1 MNKHGT
7 YTEQEAKY
15 ITVPLPML
23 RLLLREDKKSA
34 IQDII
39 AYGFYLFAMT
49 QRISME
55 NAILQL
61 IYLYLR
67 DSNGVNHSKWNIP
80 NELFKELE
88 KLNNQVGLSDEDYNG
103 FSQNG
108 HNFNPETQ
116 TGESSLKVI
125 ADYCKEH
132 PKFGNQAMEFHAI
145 RQACSVFGYKW
156 VNYDVIIR
164 AHRKYEEYDEYKP
177 YASVNINILREYLEN
192 IDEME
197 SDDFATLMWYAA
209 GKAKIGLSDGIVART
224 YTDEIL
230 EFMLGCRSEKEL
242 NDLLEKDEDARAF
255 YNQYSK
261 REIFEK
267 IRSNVR
273 DYKYIP
279 IIFTMPGKPRSGTF
293 ISTRTDLSPREIF
306 EGASEIIEEDKKRM
320 SRRTTAKYREK
331 KKLKKK
337 DGFYAALQNFCEE
350 KKHGSKT
357 DDSDIPF

>member
-7 YTEQEAKY
+7 YTEQEARY

-55 NAILQL
+55 NALL
-61 IYLYLR
+61 NLLYLYIHDLN
-67 DSNGVNHSKWNIP
+67 DNNVSKWMIP
-80 NELFKELE
+80 NDLYKELS
-88 KLNNQVGLSDEDYNG
+88 KLDDQVGLNDEDYKG
-103 FSQNG
+103 FSRNG
-108 HNFNPETQ
+108 HNFNPKTQ

-125 ADYCKEH
+125 AEYCKKN

-145 RQACSVFGYKW
+145 RQACSTFGYNW
-156 VNYDVIIR
+156 VNYGVIKM
-164 AHRKYEEYDEYKP
+164 AHEKYYEYDEYKP

-209 GKAKIGLSDGIVART
+209 GKAKIGLSGGIVART

-230 EFMLGCRSEKEL
+230 GFMLGCRSEKEL
-242 NDLLEKDEDARAF
+242 NDLLEKDENARAF
-255 YNQYSK
+255 YNRYSK

-267 IRSNVR
+267 IRSKVR

-279 IIFTMPGKPRSGTF
+279 FIFTMPGKPRSGTF
-293 ISTRTDLSPREIF
+293 ICTRTDLSPREII

-337 DGFYAALQNFCEE
+337 DDFYDALQNFCEE
-350 KKHGSKT
+350 KKHGTKT